1 MRISDWSSDVCS
13 SDLDYMISSA
23 NPLASQAGARI
34 LAAGGSAT
42 DALIAAQMVLNLV
55 EPQSSGVGGGAFIVR
70 YDAAQGQVQ
79 SYDGRETA
87 PAAARSD
94 RFMKDGKAI
103 AFREDRKS
111 TRLKLQ

>member
-70 YDAAQGQVQ
+70 YDAARSEKRRVGNECVSP
-79 SYDGRETA
+79 SYYRGSTDHE
-87 PAAARSD
+87 
-94 RFMKDGKAI
+94 KK
-103 AFREDRKS
+103 KS
-111 TRLKLQ
+111 KTD